1 MAEQEVIVE
10 EAQLSDAKALVD
22 LLSQVSQETD
32 FVVAETILSQEDME
46 IFLERHLESVN
57 EICLVV
63 RVGKELAGVLN
74 VSSTS
79 SPQTNHIGD
88 IFIAVQEKYWGY
100 GLGSLL
106 MEVALDWACD
116 TPVIRRL
123 ELTVQDRNSRA
134 VHLYEKFGFK
144 IEATKE
150 RGAKTKDGEFLDVY
164 LMSRLID

>member
-88 IFIAVQEKYWGY
+88 IFIAVPEKYWGY

-106 MEVALDWACD
+106 MEVALDWACQ

-123 ELTVQDRNSRA
+123 ELTVQARNSRA